1 MKYKNPK
8 RKKHKRN
15 KRIFKKE
22 EEDYIKENILGVI
35 TKFILI
41 LIISIFSIKIKGKTK
56 YSDKSD
62 KMKVALCTMGRNE
75 ILYINEFVSFH
86 LKLGVDTL
94 YIYDDNIEEKE
105 KFINAITPNDSVVIE
120 YTKDYGIKDLG
131 QAFTHCYNKHKDDY
145 DWIIMTDMDEYLII
159 KNNQTLKEYLSDKVF
174 DKCDSIKIHWKMS
187 SDNNLLHYENKSLF
201 ERFKEPYLQSDHIKS
216 VMRGGITGL
225 VYYQHSPLKADR
237 NVSCDNTGRLLNYTK
252 INIQSV
258 RPYNTDRAYIL
269 HFYFKSTEEY
279 INKFKRGYKDWPQ
292 SKLDGW
298 ILNYFKQNKITIEKI
313 EMLEKAFNI
322 TLEKYR
328 KKLK

>member
-8 RKKHKRN
+8 RKKIKRN

-22 EEDYIKENILGVI
+22 ENYIKENLLEVI
-35 TKFILI
+35 TKSIII
-41 LIISIFSIKIKGKTK
+41 LIILIVLIKLRKSKRKFAKIKT
-56 YSDKSD
+56 
-62 KMKVALCTMGRNE
+62 MKVALCTIGRNE
-75 ILYINEFVSFH
+75 ILYIKEFVNFY

-105 KFINAITPNDSVVIE
+105 KFINVITPNDSFVIE
-120 YTKDYGIKDLG
+120 YNKDYNIKDQGPAL
-131 QAFTHCYNKHKDDY
+131 THCYNKHKDDY
-145 DWIIMTDMDEYLII
+145 DWIIMNDMDEYLIVQ
-159 KNNQTLKEYLSDKVF
+159 NNQTLKEYLSDKVF

-201 ERFKEPYLQSDHIKS
+201 ERFKEPYLRSDHVKS
-216 VMRGGITGL
+216 IMRGGITGL

-258 RPYNTDRAYIL
+258 RPYNTDRAYFL

-279 INKFKRGYKDWPQ
+279 INKFKRGYKNWI
-292 SKLDGW
+292 SVSIDGW
-298 ILNYFKQNKITIEKI
+298 IFNYFKQNNITIEKI

>member
-1 MKYKNPK
+1 
-8 RKKHKRN
+8 
-15 KRIFKKE
+15 
-22 EEDYIKENILGVI
+22 
-35 TKFILI
+35 
-41 LIISIFSIKIKGKTK
+41 
-56 YSDKSD
+56 
-62 KMKVALCTMGRNE
+62 MKVALCTMGRNE

-145 DWIIMTDMDEYLII
+145 DWIIMTDMDEYLVIQ
-159 KNNQTLKEYLSDKVF
+159 NHQTLREYLSDKVF

-201 ERFKEPYLQSDHIKS
+201 ERFKEPYLRSDHIKS
-216 VMRGGITGL
+216 IMRGGITGL

-258 RPYNTDRAYIL
+258 RPYNTDRAYFL

>member
-56 YSDKSD
+56 YSDKSN

-120 YTKDYGIKDLG
+120 YTKDYDIKDLG

-201 ERFKEPYLQSDHIKS
+201 ERFK
-216 VMRGGITGL
+216 GITGL

>member
-56 YSDKSD
+56 YSDKSN

-120 YTKDYGIKDLG
+120 YTKDYDIKDLG

-187 SDNNLLHYENKSLF
+187 S
-201 ERFKEPYLQSDHIKS
+201 SDHIKS